1 MAGGHAMIDTSPAEQ
16 LHDILPPPAAH
27 WWPLAPGWYVLAALI
42 IVIIALLIW
51 LLLRSYRQ
59 RRVRRAALAEL
70 HPQLTLNAT
79 TLIIKRACYGYFPQQ
94 QIASLTG
101 AAWRDFLL
109 ARLPAAHAA
118 RYVDL
123 LTEVE
128 HAAYQKS
135 ASEPQ
140 QLRQRYHDFARLW
153 LRHAL
158 PRRSND

>member
-1 MAGGHAMIDTSPAEQ
+1 MIDTTSPTEQ
-16 LHDILPPPAAH
+16 MHDIVAPPAAH
-27 WWPLAPGWYVLAALI
+27 WWPLAPGWYLVAALVVLS
-42 IVIIALLIW
+42 IVLLTW
-51 LLLRSYRQ
+51 LLVRSYRQ

-70 HPQLTLNAT
+70 HPQLPLNAT
-79 TLIIKRACYGYFPQQ
+79 TLLIKRACYGYFPQQ

-109 ARLPAAHAA
+109 QHLPAARAA

-128 HAAYQKS
+128 DAAYQKS
-135 ASEPQ
+135 ASEPE